1 MSVVAEDLVVRIRAE
16 MADLDAKMA
25 RAATVTTNT
34 TRTIEK
40 SSAAAANASRNMGRQ
55 IADVGAQLASGQ
67 SPFLILA
74 QQAPQMADAL
84 ADSGGKAAKVAAFF
98 AGPWG
103 AAILAA
109 ASVVGVLIGKMY
121 EAGEAAD
128 KTKPKIDNLTNAYA
142 NLAANLGKIDPAG
155 ADALARAGI
164 KLATDRRD
172 LAKATDALSA
182 AEARLAASQRVDP
195 KGRGS
200 APAQRD
206 VAEAK
211 ARVKALQDE
220 IQTGQNLVSLGESR
234 FKQSQALAAA
244 ETKADKA
251 TRGRASSSSAAADS
265 TDRQK
270 KAQGEL
276 VALLER
282 VAGKYDPVRAAAIE
296 TGKALADIDRLEMNG
311 IISAADAL
319 AYKLQLARDQ
329 AVAVADAMWKLQEQR
344 WLDVGFDKGDFDGSN
359 ITKSINDALEQRQKA
374 ADDEEAA
381 LMASNERV
389 AQDFQD
395 RQQAQIYY
403 LANLY
408 EDLFQGG
415 NGNIWRNFKQM
426 GFRAVA
432 EVLARLT
439 VSNSGSSG
447 GGFNFDSIA
456 AAIGG
461 LFKKSGGGETGTGV
475 GFSAGGYTGDGPR
488 NEVAGVV
495 HRGEYVIPADVVS
508 KVGVGNLQALGSAS
522 APIRGAISALPK
534 SIPARTETQVVT
546 VVVQEGDLF
555 QAKVAGISK
564 AVSTPI
570 ARAYST
576 QAAAGMGQAVLKA
589 VPQRIAQYS
598 RDGI

>member
-1 MSVVAEDLVVRIRAE
+1 MTERGRNNKGQF
-16 MADLDAKMA
+16 AKGN
-25 RAATVTTNT
+25 R
-34 TRTIEK
+34 
-40 SSAAAANASRNMGRQ
+40 
-55 IADVGAQLASGQ
+55 
-67 SPFLILA
+67 
-74 QQAPQMADAL
+74 
-84 ADSGGKAAKVAAFF
+84 GKA
-98 AGPWG
+98 
-103 AAILAA
+103 
-109 ASVVGVLIGKMY
+109 
-121 EAGEAAD
+121 
-128 KTKPKIDNLTNAYA
+128 
-142 NLAANLGKIDPAG
+142 
-155 ADALARAGI
+155 
-164 KLATDRRD
+164 
-172 LAKATDALSA
+172 
-182 AEARLAASQRVDP
+182 
-195 KGRGS
+195 KG
-200 APAQRD
+200 
-206 VAEAK
+206 
-211 ARVKALQDE
+211 
-220 IQTGQNLVSLGESR
+220 
-234 FKQSQALAAA
+234 
-244 ETKADKA
+244 KA
-251 TRGRASSSSAAADS
+251 TRGRASSSAAAADGA
-265 TDRQK
+265 DREK

-344 WLDVGFDKGDFDGSN
+344 WRDVGFDKGDFDGSN

-475 GFSAGGYTGDGPR
+475 GFSAGGYTGNGPR

-546 VVVQEGDLF
+546 VIVQEGDLF
-555 QAKVAGISK
+555 KAKVAGISK
-564 AVSTPI
+564 AVAAPI
-570 ARAYST
+570 AQTYAT
-576 QAAAGMGQAVLKA
+576 QAAAGMGQAVMKA
-589 VPQRIAQYS
+589 VPSRLAQYG